1 MGDRCAACT
10 MEAIERICN
19 RKGSNRFFTRELM
32 EDAEVEI
39 IYRCADSRADDLRSS
54 IRYALSYYCNV
65 EGRVRR
71 TRRGEYELIGRD

>member
-32 EDAEVEI
+32 EDAEVEF
-39 IYRCADSRADDLRSS
+39 IYRCADSR
-54 IRYALSYYCNV
+54 
-65 EGRVRR
+65 GR
-71 TRRGEYELIGRD
+71 